1 MVARK
6 LHRSPTKFNLPN
18 VIHYNEQ
25 MTSRTTVA
33 IAVPLEA
40 ELVDQI
46 RAVDPSVTVLYEPDL
61 LPPERYPADHAGD
74 PAFKR
79 TDEQEER
86 YWAMLNRAEVL
97 YGFPNE
103 SPAGLARIARDN
115 PGLQWIH
122 AMAAGAG
129 GAVKASGLSQD
140 VLQKFKITT
149 SAGVHALPLAE
160 FAALGILNGF
170 KRTSELA
177 QDQAAKAWPTLRV
190 PTRLVNGSNLAIS
203 GLGEIGLETARI
215 ARALGM
221 KVSGTKRTVEP
232 LEGIEQ
238 VVDNAGLPALLAT
251 ADAVVNTLPGTEY
264 TEKLFNRQLFAAMK
278 PGTTFVNVGRG
289 TVVDED
295 ALLEALDNGQVGY
308 ACLDVFAVE
317 PLPQDSPLW
326 NHPRVMVSPHT
337 SALSAAENRLITE
350 RFCSNLRT
358 FLDGGDLPHLVDTVH
373 FY

>member
-1 MVARK
+1 MFTMSNYTQYAER
-6 LHRSPTKFNLPN
+6 
-18 VIHYNEQ
+18 
-25 MTSRTTVA
+25 MTSTKTVA

-40 ELVDQI
+40 ELVDRI
-46 RAVDPSVTVLYEPDL
+46 RAVDPSVTVLYEPGL

-79 TDEQEER
+79 TGEQEER
-86 YWAMLNRAEVL
+86 YWAMLNSAEVL

-103 SPAGLARIARDN
+103 GPDGLARIAREN
-115 PGLQWIH
+115 PRLEWVH

-129 GAVKASGLSQD
+129 GAVKASGLEQD
-140 VLQKFKITT
+140 ILQKFKITT

-160 FAALGILNGF
+160 FAAMGILNGF
-170 KRTSELA
+170 KRSAELA
-177 QDQAAKAWPTLRV
+177 QDQAAKAWPSLRV
-190 PTRLVNGSNLAIS
+190 PTRLVNGSTLVIS

-221 KVSGTKRTVEP
+221 KVSGSKRSVEP
-232 LEGIEQ
+232 IDGIDQ
-238 VVDNAGLPALLAT
+238 VVDNAGLPVLLAT
-251 ADAVVNTLPGTEY
+251 ADAVVNTLPGTAY
-264 TEKLFNRQLFAAMK
+264 TEKLFNREMFAAMK

-295 ALLEALDNGQVGY
+295 ALLDALENGQVGY

-326 NHPRVMVSPHT
+326 NHPKVMVSPHT

-350 RFCSNLRT
+350 RFCGNLRT

>member
-1 MVARK
+1 
-6 LHRSPTKFNLPN
+6 
-18 VIHYNEQ
+18 
-25 MTSRTTVA
+25 MTSQTIVA

-40 ELVDQI
+40 ELVERI
-46 RAVDPSVTVLYEPDL
+46 RAVDPSVTVLYEPEL
-61 LPPERYPADHAGD
+61 LPAERFPADHAGD

-79 TDEQEER
+79 TADQEER
-86 YWAMLNRAEVL
+86 YWAMLKAADVL

-103 SPAGLARIARDN
+103 SPDGLARIAREN
-115 PGLQWIH
+115 PRLRWVH

-129 GAVKASGLSQD
+129 GAVRASGLDQQT
-140 VLQKFKITT
+140 LQKFKITT

-160 FAALGILNGF
+160 FAALGVLNGL
-170 KRTSELA
+170 KRTPELA
-177 QDQAAKAWPTLRV
+177 RDQAAKVWPQLRT
-190 PTRLVNGSNLAIS
+190 PTRLANGSTLVVT

-232 LEGIEQ
+232 IEGIEK
-238 VVDNAGLPALLAT
+238 VTDNAGLTTLLAT
-251 ADAVVNTLPGTEY
+251 ADAVVNTLPGTPF
-264 TEKLFNRQLFAAMK
+264 TEKLFNREVFAAMK
-278 PGTTFVNVGRG
+278 PGTVFVNVGRG
-289 TVVDED
+289 TVVDEQ
-295 ALLEALDNGQVGY
+295 ALLEALENGQVSY

-337 SALSAAENRLITE
+337 SALSEAENRLITE
-350 RFCSNLRT
+350 RFCANLRT
-358 FLDGGDLPHLVDTVH
+358 VLDGGNPPHLVDTVH

>member
-1 MVARK
+1 
-6 LHRSPTKFNLPN
+6 
-18 VIHYNEQ
+18 
-25 MTSRTTVA
+25 MTTETIVA

-40 ELVDQI
+40 ELVERI
-46 RAVDPSVTVLYEPDL
+46 RAVDPSVTVLYEPEL
-61 LPPERYPADHAGD
+61 LPPERFPADHAGD
-74 PAFKR
+74 PAFSR
-79 TDEQEER
+79 TPEQEER
-86 YWAMLNRAEVL
+86 YWGMLGQAQVL
-97 YGFPNE
+97 YGLPNE
-103 SPAGLARIARDN
+103 SPAGLARIAREN
-115 PGLQWIH
+115 PRLQWIH

-129 GAVKASGLSQD
+129 GAVKASGLD
-140 VLQKFKITT
+140 PETLNKFMVTT

-170 KRTSELA
+170 KRSAELA
-177 QDQAAKAWPTLRV
+177 QDQAAKVWPELRT
-190 PTRLVNGSNLAIS
+190 PTRLVSGSSLVVT

-221 KVSGTKRTVEP
+221 KVSGTKRNVEP
-232 LEGIEQ
+232 IEGIEE
-238 VVDNAGLPALLAT
+238 VADNSGLAGLLAS
-251 ADAVVNTLPGTEY
+251 ADAVVNTLPGTPY
-264 TEKLFNRQLFAAMK
+264 TERLFNREIFAAMK
-278 PGTTFVNVGRG
+278 PGTVFVNVGRG

-295 ALLEALDNGQVGY
+295 ALLEALESGQVSY

-326 NHPRVMVSPHT
+326 DHPKVMVSPHT

-358 FLDGGDLPHLVDTVH
+358 FLDGGELPHLVDTVH

>member
-1 MVARK
+1 MMN
-6 LHRSPTKFNLPN
+6 S
-18 VIHYNEQ
+18 
-25 MTSRTTVA
+25 MTTETTVA

-40 ELVDQI
+40 EFVDRI

-61 LPPERYPADHAGD
+61 LPPERFPADHAGD
-74 PAFKR
+74 PNFRR
-79 TDEQEER
+79 TPEQEER
-86 YWAMLNRAEVL
+86 YWEMLGKADVL

-103 SPAGLARIARDN
+103 SPAGLARIAKENAR
-115 PGLQWIH
+115 LQWIH

-129 GAVKASGLSQD
+129 GAVKASGLD
-140 VLQKFKITT
+140 AGTLNKFRVTT

-160 FAALGILNGF
+160 FAAMGILNGF
-170 KRTSELA
+170 KRTAELA
-177 QDQAAKAWPTLRV
+177 QDQSAKVWPELRI
-190 PTRLVNGSNLAIS
+190 PTKLVNGSSLVVT

-221 KVSGTKRTVEP
+221 KVSGTKRSVEP
-232 LEGIEQ
+232 IEGIEE
-238 VVDNAGLPALLAT
+238 VADNNGLAGLLT
-251 ADAVVNTLPGTEY
+251 SADAVVNTLPGTRY
-264 TEKLFNRQLFAAMK
+264 TEKLFNRGVFAAMK
-278 PGTTFVNVGRG
+278 PGTVFVNVGRG

-295 ALLEALDNGQVGY
+295 ALLEALENGQVAY

-337 SALSAAENRLITE
+337 SALSAAENRLIAE

-358 FLDGGDLPHLVDTVH
+358 FLDGGELPHLVDTVH

>member
-1 MVARK
+1 
-6 LHRSPTKFNLPN
+6 
-18 VIHYNEQ
+18 
-25 MTSRTTVA
+25 MTSQIIVA

-40 ELVDQI
+40 ELVERI
-46 RAVDPSVTVLYEPDL
+46 RAVDPSVMVLYEPEL
-61 LPPERYPADHAGD
+61 LPPERFPADHAGD

-79 TDEQEER
+79 TADQEER
-86 YWAMLNRAEVL
+86 YWAMLKAADVL

-103 SPAGLARIARDN
+103 SPDGLARIAREN
-115 PGLQWIH
+115 PRLRWVH

-129 GAVKASGLSQD
+129 GAVRASGLAQEA
-140 VLQKFKITT
+140 LQKFKITT

-160 FAALGILNGF
+160 FAALGVLNGL
-170 KRTSELA
+170 KRTPELA
-177 QDQAAKAWPTLRV
+177 RDQTAKVWPQLRT
-190 PTRLVNGSNLAIS
+190 PTRLVNGSTLVVT

-232 LEGIEQ
+232 IEGIEK
-238 VVDNAGLPALLAT
+238 VTDNAGLTTLLST
-251 ADAVVNTLPGTEY
+251 ADAVVNTLPGTPF
-264 TEKLFNRQLFAAMK
+264 TEKLFNRAVFAAMK
-278 PGTTFVNVGRG
+278 PGTVFVNVGRG
-289 TVVDED
+289 TVVDEQ
-295 ALLEALDNGQVGY
+295 ALLEALENGQVSY

-337 SALSAAENRLITE
+337 SALSEAENRLIAE
-350 RFCSNLRT
+350 RFCANLRT
-358 FLDGGDLPHLVDTVH
+358 VLDGGNPPHLVDTIH

>member
-1 MVARK
+1 MLYKRYDFE
-6 LHRSPTKFNLPN
+6 RSFSILF
-18 VIHYNEQ
+18 VILYDEQ
-25 MTSRTTVA
+25 MTSRKTVA

-40 ELVDQI
+40 ELVDRI

-86 YWAMLNRAEVL
+86 YWAMLNSAEVL

-103 SPAGLARIARDN
+103 SPAGLARIALDN
-115 PGLQWIH
+115 PGLQWVH

-140 VLQKFKITT
+140 LLQKFKITT

-160 FAALGILNGF
+160 FAAMGILNGF
-170 KRTSELA
+170 KRSAELA
-177 QDQAAKAWPTLRV
+177 QDQAAKSWPNLRV
-190 PTRLVNGSNLAIS
+190 PTRLVNGSTLVIS

-221 KVSGTKRTVEP
+221 KVSGSKRTVEP
-232 LEGIEQ
+232 IDGIEE
-238 VVDNAGLPALLAT
+238 VVDNAGLPALLST

-264 TEKLFNRQLFAAMK
+264 TEKLFNREMFAAMK

-317 PLPQDSPLW
+317 PLPKDSPLW